1 MTCKSRIFCLTKNHR
16 HTLGRHFG
24 ILYHPTEAGYVLSDD
39 KYCAEQLKMNDSPSK
54 HFTHENKYSTELQH
68 ALLDSALKVNQLG
81 ISLKEDALTV
91 NTTAILEISSM
102 NPQGTFSKYWLLG
115 IYYFKSTIS
124 LQEIQTKNFLQWHA
138 IPFSEGKKLL
148 MQVQSQSQVKLKFI
162 VPFSSPSPK
171 HLAIPSCY
179 TGHPGLP

>member
-39 KYCAEQLKMNDSPSK
+39 KYYAEQLKMNDSPSK

-115 IYYFKSTIS
+115 IYYFKSTYRS
-124 LQEIQTKNFLQWHA
+124 SKELLYKKFKQKTSFNGMPFPFQKEKN
-138 IPFSEGKKLL
+138 
-148 MQVQSQSQVKLKFI
+148 
-162 VPFSSPSPK
+162 
-171 HLAIPSCY
+171 Y
-179 TGHPGLP
+179 